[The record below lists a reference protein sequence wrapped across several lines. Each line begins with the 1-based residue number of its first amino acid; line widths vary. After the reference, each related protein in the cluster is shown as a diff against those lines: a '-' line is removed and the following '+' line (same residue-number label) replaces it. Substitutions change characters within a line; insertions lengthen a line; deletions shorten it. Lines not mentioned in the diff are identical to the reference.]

1 MKSRIKSLTILMM
14 LLVMCLSLTACKD
27 KKQETYRDYVKSLI
41 GINYLGATD
50 DYIKATGASKE
61 DAETLYNSNLEL
73 LANSIINY
81 YGIVITDAPEL
92 KDSYIDLAKTIYSKV
107 NYTVSKAYKDGG
119 DYYVDVT
126 VYPINIFGQTSDEVK
141 TYISNFNSKVANG
154 DYNDYELNAYETE
167 FSNGLID
174 IIYNGC
180 ASMTYGDPVVLKV
193 KIIKEKKE
201 YYISDEDF
209 LAIDNAIIAIGTN
222 NVSTSTSTETD
233 AAPASASDTY

>member
-1 MKSRIKSLTILMM
+1 MKSKIKSLTALIM
-14 LLVMCLSLTACKD
+14 LVVMCLSLTACKD
-27 KKQETYRDYVKSLI
+27 KKQEKYRDYVKSLI

-73 LANSIINY
+73 LANSIIEY
-81 YGIVITDAPEL
+81 YGIVISDAPEL
-92 KDSYIDLAKTIYSKV
+92 KDDYIELAKTIYSKV
-107 NYTVSKAYKDGG
+107 NYTVSKAYKEGG

-141 TYISNFNSKVANG
+141 TYISDFNAKVANG
-154 DYNDYELNAYETE
+154 DYNDFELNAYEKE
-167 FSNGLID
+167 FSTGLID
-174 IIYNGC
+174 ILYNGC
-180 ASMTYGDPVVLKV
+180 ASMTYGDPVVIKV

-209 LAIDNAIIAIGTN
+209 LAIDAAIIGIGTYTSP
-222 NVSTSTSTETD
+222 STDSTATDATSASETD
-233 AAPASASDTY
+233 AY